1 MIMFRGAFTI
11 WGRDMRVLRR
21 SLFSELLAV
30 VAYPITLYLAFGVGL
45 KGYISDVDGI
55 PYALFI
61 APGLISM
68 TAVSAAFDESAWSM
82 WFHRKVQHTIEEY
95 RVNPITVY
103 DIIIGKI
110 VSGFSQGAVKGVVV
124 AVVIFLL
131 TPFRFP
137 AGHLLVYLFFIA
149 SGSMIFSCIGTICGT
164 IVDKPENIG
173 RIQSVVIVPLIF
185 LSGIFFP
192 LSSYP
197 SAALAVVQLLP
208 TTAIFEGAR
217 IALLQGVMDYRYFSI
232 AVVTSALA
240 FAAAVWIFNRKI
252 EG

>member
-1 MIMFRGAFTI
+1 MFRGAFTI

-45 KGYISDVDGI
+45 KGYINDVEGI
-55 PYALFI
+55 PYGLFI

-82 WFHRKVQHTIEEY
+82 WFHRRVQHTIEEY
-95 RVNPITVY
+95 RVNPISVY

-110 VSGFSQGAVKGVVV
+110 VSGFSQGAIKGIVV
-124 AVVIFLL
+124 AGVIFLL
-131 TPFRFP
+131 TPFRFSS
-137 AGHLLVYLFFIA
+137 GHLLAYLFFII
-149 SGSMIFSCIGTICGT
+149 SGSMAFSCIGTICGT

-197 SAALAVVQLLP
+197 PSVLAVVKLLP
-208 TTAIFEGAR
+208 TTAVFEGAR
-217 IALLQGVMDYRYFSI
+217 LALLRGVMDFQYCVI
-232 AVVTSALA
+232 AVITAALA

>member
-1 MIMFRGAFTI
+1 MFRGAFTI

-21 SLFSELLAV
+21 SLFSELVAV
-30 VAYPITLYLAFGVGL
+30 IAYPITLYLAFGVGL
-45 KGYISDVDGI
+45 KGYIADVEGI

-82 WFHRKVQHTIEEY
+82 WFHRKVQRTIEEY

-103 DIIIGKI
+103 DIVIGKI
-110 VSGFSQGAVKGVVV
+110 VSGFSQGAIKGVAV
-124 AVVIFLL
+124 AGVIFLF

-137 AGHLLVYLFFIA
+137 VAHFLSYLYFIA
-149 SGSMIFSCIGTICGT
+149 LGSMVFSCVGTMCGT
-164 IVDKPENIG
+164 VIDKPENIG
-173 RIQSVVIVPLIF
+173 RIQGVVIVPLIF
-185 LSGIFFP
+185 MSGIFFP

-197 SAALAVVQLLP
+197 AAVLPFIRLLP

-217 IALLQGVMDYRYFSI
+217 ISLLKGEMDPVYS
-232 AVVTSALA
+232 VALA
-240 FAAAVWIFNRKI
+240 LTAAVAFGLAVWIFNRKI
-252 EG
+252 EE